1 MEGNNSIKKGDNP
14 KGQGPCKPKKTKTKE
29 EKEAQRAKQ
38 AEKKRLKKEEAARKE
53 AEAKLKA
60 EGIQNINPDNEK
72 PKEAGNS
79 ETKPVSKKD
88 NNAQSKNKEKKE
100 NIPKKKNK
108 IFGLTTYEERNEELN
123 EELKLR
129 NEQKSNNQENLSLF
143 EIIEFLSKNAG
154 YSKVNDEL
162 IISLRNIFLCGSS
175 KQTSNC
181 INLLNSLTKLVD
193 TLYNDDDKRDDKIC
207 QELCSLIKKIQEL
220 LSYNSETCSGIYNTC
235 KYLQLISDNILS
247 ELSEK
252 LKTYKLA
259 SITLKDLI
267 KSKINYFIE
276 RRVKKLVFENINIDV
291 IKDRETILLFGKSK
305 IFRKI
310 LLKARKDDIK
320 FKIIFVDSPK
330 RNQFSS
336 EIEFFNNLGI
346 PVTLTYISAVNHLM
360 PSVSKIFIKA
370 DALLA
375 NGDLIGK
382 NGVSILA
389 SIAKIYNVP
398 VYAFCPF
405 FKFMNKIKLSNEP
418 KTEELGEFKKLVF
431 DYDITPA
438 NLINDI
444 ICDNGFMCSSSIPIY
459 IKEIEEQNL
468 NFINEK
474 KYKLEMQ

>member
-1 MEGNNSIKKGDNP
+1 MEEENKIKKGDNP
-14 KGQGPCKPKKTKTKE
+14 KGQGPCKPKKIKTKE

-60 EGIQNINPDNEK
+60 EGGQIADSAIEI
-72 PKEAGNS
+72 PKENG
-79 ETKPVSKKD
+79 ESKKKEESKKNENK
-88 NNAQSKNKEKKE
+88 NNEKKE
-100 NIPKKKNK
+100 NTKKRKYK
-108 IFGLTTYEERNEELN
+108 IFGLTTYEERIEKLN
-123 EELKLR
+123 EEEK
-129 NEQKSNNQENLSLF
+129 NQNTQKNHPKENLSLI
-143 EIIEFLSKNAG
+143 EIIEFLSKNAQ

-181 INLLNSLTKLVD
+181 INLLNSLIKLID
-193 TLYNDDDKRDDKIC
+193 TLSNDDKKDDKIC
-207 QELCSLIKKIQEL
+207 LELTFLIKKIQEL
-220 LSYNSETCSGIYNTC
+220 LSCFSEKYSGIYNTL
-235 KYLQLISDNILS
+235 KYLQLLSDNILS

-252 LKTYKLA
+252 LKTYK
-259 SITLKDLI
+259 ITSEKLKDI
-267 KSKINYFIE
+267 IIPKIGYFIE
-276 RRVKKLVFENINIDV
+276 KRVKKLVSKDENINIKLDI
-291 IKDRETILLFGKSK
+291 IKDDETILLFGKSK

-310 LLKARKDDIK
+310 LLKAKNDNIR

-330 RNQFSS
+330 RNQFST
-336 EIEFFNNLGI
+336 EIEFFHNLGI
-346 PVTLTYISAVNHLM
+346 PVTLTYISGVYHLM
-360 PSVSKIFIKA
+360 QKVSKIFIKA

-418 KTEELGEFKKLVF
+418 KTVEQGEFKRLIF

-444 ICDNGFMCSSSIPIY
+444 ICDNGFICSSSIPIY
-459 IKEIEEQNL
+459 IKEIEEQDL